1 MERAPVRIALMVVS
15 MLCLSRSAAG
25 QNYTL
30 TDLGVLTTAM
40 TGGQTT
46 TDDLDSHA
54 VAINASGSVVGY
66 SGEYTSGA
74 GFLGQHAFLWTPTSA
89 NATTGTTSYLGGLPG
104 VYCFS
109 PEHTVGGLTT
119 PAGYGLLPTVPS
131 DINSA
136 GQVVGSSNT
145 SPDGTCPN
153 TTVHAAL
160 WSNGSVTDLG
170 IPPPGSAALSS
181 YSYATGI
188 NDAGKIVGYVQTGS
202 NADAWL
208 YDGSFHDLGYLP
220 SSAFLP
226 YVLSLAV
233 PSKINN
239 GGTLVGTSYIP
250 NLQGLLGFAHTGTGA
265 LQGTDALGTL
275 GGATS
280 AAAGIN
286 AAGRIVGASAA
297 ASGGVHAFWTNKSGQ
312 MVDLGTAS
320 EDPSSNSNAL
330 AINASNSIVGW
341 SNVDLT
347 AVWQSFETGQH
358 AVMWQNGGNLIDL
371 NNLLDPLLKPPFGT
385 SNMFGPTIAC
395 PHIQCWELLNAT
407 GINDLGQ
414 VVGEALVVNLG
425 EGLLP
430 DPMTGRIGARH
441 AFLLTPPC
449 ATAGG
454 DSDGD
459 GLCDDWEKN
468 GYTAP
473 DGTFV
478 NLPAMGADPMR
489 KDIFVQADYMVGALI
504 CDPSGGLCTYH
515 THQPKPD
522 AMALVIQAFANA
534 PVSNPNDGP
543 TGINLHVDC
552 GADCV
557 MNPPTG
563 ETWDAFSQAH
573 AITETVDG
581 NNPNT
586 VLGGQLDPGCMPTFP
601 DSCAYDWTA
610 FNQIEMTN
618 FSAARFPIF
627 HYMIFVHDVGI
638 FEQAPGGIA
647 LANVTGKSEI
657 PGSGFIVSLGCGG
670 NDILCDVGSIYKQ
683 GGTFMHE
690 LGHNLGL
697 RHGGLD
703 NINYKPNYLSVM
715 NYSFQTDGLITGGID
730 GLLDYSRFPAIPD
743 LNENSLNETFGL
755 NGGPALANY
764 GTAWYCSG
772 SPSGGN
778 RMDVG
783 NANGAIDWN
792 CDGNPSETSVVADI
806 NQDVMFTVLHSSED
820 WNHLIYT
827 GGAIGGAGVASTPSS
842 GDPEAAVPPDSQS
855 PFRVSVVGPGNAQ
868 VVPGASFNA
877 AFTIANTGLHSD
889 TYNVSAASAMNWW
902 NTSGIPNT
910 LTLAGGASQQLT
922 IPVNVSG
929 CIVPGTSAQLTF
941 KVVSQLH
948 QSIADS
954 LVMRLTVAPSLP
966 GTVTIPNVVG
976 LTQAAAQTAILNAG
990 LTVGTVT
997 AQSSTTVAAG
1007 SVLSQSPSCGVV
1019 APGTAISLTVSSGPP
1034 PVAVPNVV
1042 GDSQLTAI
1050 FGVRGAGFT
1059 VGTITTASSST
1070 VPQGFVISEDPAAG
1084 TLAAPGSS
1092 VNLVVSSGTVV
1103 PNVVGQTEQAAVA
1116 ALTAAGFTVGTITPQ
1131 ISTTVPEFNV
1141 ISQYLPAGSVV
1152 NPGTAIN
1159 IVFSSGSQQLVQV
1172 PDAHAGIAPFL
1183 AAGLTV
1189 GTVTPMLSSTVGK
1202 DFVISQ
1208 DPAVGS
1214 FAVVGT
1220 PVNVVLSA
1228 GPQAIPVP
1236 NVVGQWEW
1244 FALEN
1249 VYNNFDPSGLVAPFQ
1264 ATVTRQASTTV
1275 PDGFVI
1281 SQSPAAGTLTPM
1293 FSVINLVVSSGGPVM
1308 ATVPNTVADPSQY
1321 FIPAPTVGPVQLA
1334 VNAIEAAGFAVG
1346 RATYQLS
1353 TTVPPGWV
1361 ISQNPPAGTVAPWDT
1376 TVSLVVSAA
1385 GAANVV
1391 VPNLVGLTQAA
1402 AVTTLNDT
1410 VLPGIYFGDYFT
1422 YAYTTQSSATV
1433 PAGTVISQNP
1443 PPGPATLPIVGNIAV
1458 GPVSFVISAGP
1469 SSVPSYSWVGQ
1480 FAGAATSAE
1489 NGGKG
1494 LISPYGIAIDPVNR
1508 NIVVGDSA
1516 NGLVQVFDA
1525 NGNFKSYFG
1534 GLGLCCGEYNTY
1546 WLGVFP
1552 GDRTGDGLFA
1562 GPVDGIAVDPV
1573 NHNIVVADKFAQRL
1587 VIFNSAG
1594 QFLKV
1599 VGSQGSGPGQF
1610 NWVNTAFAG
1619 VAIDPTSE
1627 NIIVSDGGNS
1637 RVQIF
1642 NSSGVFLSQFG
1653 TYGSGNGQFFFSA
1666 SQVAVDPINH
1676 NIVVAD
1682 SSNYRIQ
1689 IFNSAGVYQSQFGTY
1704 GQGDSQFGSI
1714 TGVAIDP
1721 ATHNI
1726 VVADL
1731 GIGNE
1736 NTNQPI
1742 DRVRVFD
1749 AAGHFLVKFG
1759 GPGSGDGQLG
1769 NGFHGVAVD
1778 PAAGNILVADGDR
1791 IAIFGA
1797 PSSAAG
1803 TTTAVTSNANPAT
1816 AGQSVTFTAAVTGN
1830 SPTGTVQFMDG
1841 AANLGTPVTLTGGA
1855 ATLTSATLS
1864 AGTHPITAVY
1874 SGDASNA
1881 ASTSSVLNEIILTVS
1896 TTSVAS
1902 SLNPANAGQS
1912 VTFRATVTGNGP
1924 TGTVQFMDGSANL
1937 GTPVTLTAGAANLS
1951 SSTLAAGTH
1960 PITAVYSGDAS
1971 NAPST
1976 SLVLNETILA
1986 VSTTTVTSSLNPAI
2000 VTQPVTLTAAVA
2012 GNNPTGTVQFMD
2024 GPANLGAAVPLA
2036 GGTATLTTSTLS
2048 VATHAITAVYSGDA
2062 ANAPSTSAALNEVI
2076 QAATLNVTAPANI
2089 TVPATQAGGATG
2101 GAWPALAVFL
2111 AGGSAVDN
2119 LDPSPIR
2126 LTPQAAGAP
2135 VNNATLFPVGTTTV
2149 TFLFQDHSGNVGS
2162 ASATVTVTVGIPR
2175 VTGSVA
2181 GVGTD
2186 SSGAIYADIVLTN
2199 TGTGNAR
2206 NLTINSLVFR
2216 TLSGTGTVTND
2227 AALSPSLPLAIGNL
2241 DLGAPVRTRLYLN
2254 VPSTVLR
2261 LSITES
2267 GPVQDV
2273 IGTNYSYSTAESF
2286 VP

>member
-1 MERAPVRIALMVVS
+1 MERAPVRVALMVVS
-15 MLCLSRSAAG
+15 MLCLGRSAAG

-89 NATTGTTSYLGGLPG
+89 NATTGTMSYLGGLPG

-220 SSAFLP
+220 SSAFAP
-226 YVLSLAV
+226 YVLSFAV

-239 GGTLVGTSYIP
+239 GGTLVGTSYLP
-250 NLQGLLGFAHTGTGA
+250 NLTGLLAFAHSGTGP
-265 LQGTDALGTL
+265 LQAADALGTL
-275 GGATS
+275 GGSTS
-280 AAAGIN
+280 AATSIN
-286 AAGRIVGASAA
+286 AAGRFVGASAA
-297 ASGGVHAFWTNKSGQ
+297 ASGGVHAFLTNKSGQ

-320 EDPSSNSNAL
+320 MAPGSNSNAL
-330 AINASNSIVGW
+330 AVNKLNSVVGW
-341 SNVDLT
+341 SDVDLS
-347 AVWQSFETGQH
+347 AVWQSFVTGQH
-358 AVMWQNGGNLIDL
+358 AVLWQNGGNLIDL

-385 SNMFGPTIAC
+385 SNMFGPTVAC
-395 PHIQCWELLNAT
+395 PHIQCWELLTAT

-414 VVGEALVVNLG
+414 IVGEALVVNQG
-425 EGLLP
+425 EGLMP
-430 DPMTGRIGARH
+430 DPITGRLGARH

-449 ATAGG
+449 VTAGG

-489 KDIFVQADYMVGALI
+489 KDIFVQADYMVGDLV
-504 CDPSGGLCTYH
+504 CNPSGGLCSYH
-515 THQPKPD
+515 THKPNPD
-522 AMALVIQAFANA
+522 AMALVTQAFANA

-543 TGINLHVDC
+543 TGITLHVDC
-552 GADCV
+552 GADCI
-557 MNPPTG
+557 MNPLTR
-563 ETWDAFSQAH
+563 ETWDTFSQAH
-573 AITETVDG
+573 AIPETFS
-581 NNPNT
+581 NT
-586 VLGGQLDPGCMPTFP
+586 ILGGQLDPNCIPVTAA
-601 DSCAYDWTA
+601 SCEYNWAA
-610 FNQIEMTN
+610 FDEIRMNN
-618 FSAARFPIF
+618 FSQSRYPIF
-627 HYMIFVHDVGI
+627 HYMIFAHQIGVYQGCCVAGV
-638 FEQAPGGIA
+638 GGISD
-647 LANVTGKSEI
+647 GI
-657 PGSGFIVSLGCGG
+657 PSSGFIVSLASKASPTCPVAFGCGP
-670 NDILCDVGSIYKQ
+670 VGTVWEQ
-683 GGTFMHE
+683 AGTFMHE

-697 RHGGLD
+697 QHGGLD
-703 NINYKPNYLSVM
+703 SVNYKPNYLSVM
-715 NYSFQTDGLITGGID
+715 NYSFSNDGLITDGIN
-730 GLLDYSRFPAIPD
+730 GYFDYSRFPAIPD
-743 LNENSLNETFGL
+743 LDEHALDDTIGL
-755 NGGPALANY
+755 NGGAAIANY
-764 GTAWYCSG
+764 GTAWFCSG
-772 SPSGGN
+772 SPKGGN
-778 RMDVG
+778 RMDVA
-783 NANGAIDWN
+783 NANGPIDWK
-792 CDGNPSETSVVADI
+792 CDGNPSETGVVEDI

-827 GGAIGGAGVASTPSS
+827 GGGIGGLAPGATAPPPVSETV
-842 GDPEAAVPPDSQS
+842 VPDDSQA

-868 VVPGASFNA
+868 VVPGTTFNDT
-877 AFTIANTGLHSD
+877 FTINNTGLQSD
-889 TYNVSAASAMNWW
+889 TYNLSVMSLSNWW
-902 NTSGIPNT
+902 TTSVIPST
-910 LTLAGGASQQLT
+910 LTLAGGANQQL
-922 IPVNVSG
+922 IVPVNVSG
-929 CIVPGTSAQLTF
+929 CITPGTTAQFTL
-941 KVVSQLH
+941 KAVSQAH
-948 QSIADS
+948 PSIADS
-954 LVMRLTVAPSLP
+954 EVVTLTVAPSLP

-990 LTVGTVT
+990 LAVGTLT
-997 AQSSTTVAAG
+997 TQSSTAVAAG
-1007 SVLSQSPSCGVV
+1007 SVISQSPTCGVV

-1084 TLAAPGSS
+1084 TLTAPGSS

-1116 ALTAAGFTVGTITPQ
+1116 ALTAAGLTVGTITPQ

-1293 FSVINLVVSSGGPVM
+1293 FSVVSLVVSSGGAVM

-1321 FIPAPTVGPVQLA
+1321 FSFTPTVGPVQLA

-1653 TYGSGNGQFFFSA
+1653 KYGSGNGQFFFSA

-1769 NGFHGVAVD
+1769 NGFYGVAVD
-1778 PAAGNILVADGDR
+1778 SAAGNILVADGDR

-1976 SLVLNETILA
+1976 SPVLNETILA

-2012 GNNPTGTVQFMD
+2012 GNNPTGTVQFLD
-2024 GPANLGAAVPLA
+2024 GSANLGAAIPLA
-2036 GGTATLTTSTLS
+2036 GGTATLTTSALS
-2048 VATHAITAVYSGDA
+2048 AATHAITAVYRGDA
-2062 ANAPSTSAALNEVI
+2062 ANAPSTSAVLNEVI
-2076 QAATLNVTAPANI
+2076 LAATLVVTAPANI
-2089 TVPATQAGGATG
+2089 TVPATQSGGTTG
-2101 GAWPALAVFL
+2101 SAWPALAAFL

-2149 TFLFQDHSGNVGS
+2149 TFLFQDHSGNVAS